1 MIGAEATWSR
11 LKQKLSGGKGK
22 ANQYMTC
29 CENWREKLTD
39 KKATY
44 QFEEGNA
51 QMRGILGGKGANLAE
66 MTRMGIPVPPGFTI
80 TTEVCNMYYELG
92 KIMPPGLSEEIEE
105 QIQTLAK
112 KMGKG
117 FGDAKNP
124 LLVSVRS
131 GAKFSMPGMMD
142 TILNLGLNDETV
154 KGLAEQ
160 SSDER
165 FAYDAYRRFIM
176 MFSDVVMELPKSE
189 FEKILRAKKDAE
201 GVKEDSKLSAASLKE
216 VVELYKKFFKEEKGF
231 DFPQDVHKQLAEA
244 VLAVFR
250 SWMNERAIIYRNHE
264 KIPHNL
270 GTAVNV
276 QAMCFG
282 NMGENSGTGVAFSR
296 DYNDGTKGLV
306 GDFLLNAQGED
317 VVAGIRK
324 VSPIAA
330 LKDTMPES
338 YDALNKIAA
347 NLELHYKDLQDMEF
361 TIERGRLFMLQTRNG
376 KRTAAA
382 AVKIAVDMVH
392 EGLITKEEAVMR
404 VAPSQLDRL
413 LHPFIPEKARKQAQA
428 DGSLIAKGTAAS
440 PGAACGRVVFDKHEA
455 VRVSHEAP
463 VIMVRVDTTPEDAAG
478 MLVAKG
484 ILTST
489 GGPSSHAALVARG
502 WGIPCV
508 VGCEALHIDAENKK
522 VTVGGKTFGDG
533 DYLTIDG
540 TSGEVILGKF
550 PLEEPKDLTPETKE
564 LLGWAD
570 EFKRLRVYANA
581 DNPRDAQRARNFGAT
596 GIGLCRTEHMF
607 METERLPYVQ
617 DMILIAAEAESYSRA
632 RQNMLHEIEQATG
645 RQKEALEAKMAAFDS
660 EKKPVWDRYKSLLG
674 KLLEFQR
681 GDFEGILKA
690 MQGCW
695 TIIRLIDPPL
705 HEFLPKRLPL
715 FEDVVKLRTL
725 KEIDE
730 KLYEAA
736 LAEIRKRRG
745 EDATLERMTD
755 LLSKVEKMSEAN
767 PMLGLRVCRLGIVFP
782 EIVRM
787 QVRGIMEAACSL
799 RKAGIDA
806 KPEIMVPGVG
816 TVEEMRWNRKVISE
830 VAAQVMKET
839 GVEVKYKIGTM
850 VEIPRA
856 ALTAGDIATEAEF
869 FSFGTNDLSQ
879 TTFGYSRDDAAKTF
893 VPVYLDQH
901 ILKADPF
908 QVLDQVGVGR
918 LMKLAVKE
926 GRATRGPEMEIGIC
940 GEHGGEPSSIEFC
953 HNIGL
958 TYVSCSPYR
967 VPIAR
972 LAAAQ
977 AAIREKEAK

>member
-1 MIGAEATWSR
+1 
-11 LKQKLSGGKGK
+11 
-22 ANQYMTC
+22 MTC
-29 CENWREKLTD
+29 SCESWRKKLTNE
-39 KKATY
+39 KATY

-51 QMRGILGGKGANLAE
+51 EMRALLGGKGANLAE

-92 KIMPPGLSEEIEE
+92 KIMPPGLDEEIEE
-105 QIQTLAK
+105 QMATLAK
-112 KMGKG
+112 KMDKG
-117 FGDAKNP
+117 FGCAKNP

-160 SSDER
+160 SNNER

-176 MFSDVVMELPKSE
+176 MFSDVVMDLPKSE
-189 FEKILRAKKDAE
+189 FEKILRAKKEEE
-201 GVKEDSKLSAASLKE
+201 GVKEDSKLSAAALKE
-216 VVELYKKFFKEEKGF
+216 VVELYKKLFKEEKGF
-231 DFPQDVHKQLAEA
+231 DFPQDVHQQLREA

-282 NMGENSGTGVAFSR
+282 NMGETSGTGVAFSR

-324 VSPIAA
+324 VSPIDE
-330 LKDTMPES
+330 LKRIMPES
-338 YDALNKIAA
+338 YKALNDIATK
-347 NLELHYKDLQDMEF
+347 LELHYKDLQDMEF
-361 TIERGRLFMLQTRNG
+361 TIEKGRLFMLQTRNG

-404 VAPSQLDRL
+404 VAPDQLDRL
-413 LHPFIPEKARKQAQA
+413 LHPFIPDKVKKQAKA
-428 DGSLIAKGTAAS
+428 DGSMLAKGTAAS
-440 PGAACGRVVFDKHEA
+440 PGAACGRVVFDKNEA
-455 VRVSHEAP
+455 VRLHSETP
-463 VIMVRVDTTPEDAAG
+463 VILVRIDTTPEDAAG

-508 VGCEALHIDAENKK
+508 VGCEALHIDIENKT
-522 VTVGGKTFGDG
+522 VTVGNKSFKDG
-533 DYLTIDG
+533 DFLTIDG
-540 TSGEVILGKF
+540 STGEVMLGEL

-570 EFKRLRVYANA
+570 EVKRLRVYANA
-581 DNPRDAQRARNFGAT
+581 DNPKDAARARAFGAA

-617 DMILIAAEAESYSRA
+617 DMILIAGEAENGNRA
-632 RQNMLHEIEQATG
+632 RQTIVKELAEATG
-645 RQKEALEAKMAAFDS
+645 RHKEALEAKLAEFDK
-660 EKKPVWDRYKSLLG
+660 EHMPVWNRYQELLA

-681 GDFEGILKA
+681 GDFRGILEA

-705 HEFLPKRLPL
+705 HEFLPKHGPL
-715 FEDVVKLRTL
+715 FEDVVRLRTL
-725 KEIDE
+725 KDVDE
-730 KLYEAA
+730 KAYEAA
-736 LAEIRKRRG
+736 LAEIRARRG
-745 EDATLERMTD
+745 ADATLESLVA
-755 LLSKVEKMSEAN
+755 LLSRVEKMSECN

-782 EIVRM
+782 EIVKM
-787 QVRGIMEAACSL
+787 QVRGIMEAACGL
-799 RKAGIDA
+799 VKAGIDA
-806 KPEIMVPGVG
+806 KPEIMIPGVG
-816 TVEEMRWNRKVISE
+816 TVEEMRWNRKMVTE
-830 VAAQVMKET
+830 MAEKVMAET
-839 GVEVKYKIGTM
+839 GVTVKYKVGTM

-856 ALTAGDIATEAEF
+856 ALTAGEIATEAEF

-893 VPVYLDQH
+893 VPIYLDQH

-918 LMKLAVKE
+918 LMKMAVKE
-926 GRATRGPEMEIGIC
+926 GRATRGEDMEIGIC
-940 GEHGGEPSSIEFC
+940 GEHGGEPSSVAFC
-953 HNIGL
+953 HEIGL

-977 AAIREKEAK
+977 AAVREKRNGQGATADIR

>member
-1 MIGAEATWSR
+1 
-11 LKQKLSGGKGK
+11 
-22 ANQYMTC
+22 MTTAC
-29 CENWREKLTD
+29 QCWRDKLTD

-51 QMRGILGGKGANLAE
+51 NMRGLLGGKGANLAE
-66 MTRMGIPVPPGFTI
+66 MKRLGIPVPDGFTI
-80 TTEVCNMYYELG
+80 TTEVCNAYYEVG
-92 KIMPPGLSEEIEE
+92 KVMPSGLEDEIRE
-105 QIQTLAK
+105 QIAALAK
-112 KMGKG
+112 KMDKG

-154 KGLAEQ
+154 EGLAALTN
-160 SSDER
+160 DAR

-176 MFSDVVMELPKSE
+176 MFSDVVMDLPKSE
-189 FEKILRAKKDAE
+189 FEKMLRAKKEAE
-201 GVKEDSKLSAASLKE
+201 GVTEDSKLSADALKD
-216 VVELYKKFFKEEKGF
+216 VVKQYKAFYKAEKGTE
-231 DFPQDVHKQLAEA
+231 FPQDVYAQLFEA

-250 SWMNERAIIYRNHE
+250 SWMNERAIIYRNRE
-264 KIPHNL
+264 KIDHKL

-296 DYNDGTKGLV
+296 DYNDGTPGLV

-324 VSPIAA
+324 VSPIDE
-330 LKDTMPES
+330 LKRIMPES
-338 YDALNKIAA
+338 YDALNKIA
-347 NLELHYKDLQDMEF
+347 NTLEQHYKEMQDMEF
-361 TIERGRLFMLQTRNG
+361 TIQQGRLFMLQTRNG
-376 KRTAAA
+376 KRTATA
-382 AVKIAVDMVH
+382 AVKIAVDMVE
-392 EGLITKEEAVMR
+392 EGLISKEEAVMR
-404 VAPSQLDRL
+404 VQPEQLDRL
-413 LHPFIPEKARKQAQA
+413 LHPFIPEKSKKMAIENN
-428 DGSLIAKGTAAS
+428 SMLAKGTAAS
-440 PGAACGRVVFDKHEA
+440 PGAACGRVVFDKNEA
-455 VRVSHEAP
+455 VRVAATKEP

-508 VGCEALHIDAENKK
+508 VGCDALHIDIENKK
-522 VTVGGKTFGDG
+522 VTVGDRSFGDG

-540 TSGEVILGKF
+540 STGEVMLGKI
-550 PLEEPKDLTPETKE
+550 PLEDPNDLTPETKT

-570 EFKRLRVYANA
+570 EVKRLKVYANA
-581 DNPRDAQRARNFGAT
+581 DNPRDAKRARNFGAT

-607 METERLPYVQ
+607 MESERLPIVQ
-617 DMILIAAEAESYSRA
+617 EMILIAAEAEQGHRA
-632 RQNMLHEIEQATG
+632 RVAIEKELAEAAGSQKAKLEQKLAEHNEKTMPAWNKYHE
-645 RQKEALEAKMAAFDS
+645 
-660 EKKPVWDRYKSLLG
+660 LLG

-681 GDFEGILKA
+681 GDFRGILEA
-690 MQGCW
+690 MQGNW
-695 TIIRLIDPPL
+695 VTIRLIDPPL
-705 HEFLPKRLPL
+705 HEFLPKHGKL
-715 FEDVVKLRTL
+715 FEDVVRLKTL
-725 KEIDE
+725 KAVDE
-730 KLYEAA
+730 KAFEAA
-736 LAEIRKRRG
+736 LAEVRKVRG
-745 EDATLERMTD
+745 PEVTLESLTA
-755 LLSKVEKMSEAN
+755 LLARVEQMSEAN

-782 EIVRM
+782 EIVKM
-787 QVRGIMEAACSL
+787 QVRGIMEAACDL
-799 RKAGIDA
+799 RKNGVDA
-806 KPEIMVPGVG
+806 KPKVMIPGVG
-816 TVEEMRWNRKVISE
+816 TVEEMRWNRKMVTE
-830 VAAQVMKET
+830 VADKVIAET
-839 GVEVKYKIGTM
+839 GVPVEYHVGTM

-856 ALTAGDIATEAEF
+856 ALTAGDVATEAEF

-918 LMKLAVKE
+918 LMKMAVKE
-926 GRATRGPEMEIGIC
+926 GRATRGEDMEIGIC
-940 GEHGGEPSSIEFC
+940 GEHGGEPSSVGFC
-953 HNIGL
+953 HEIGL

-972 LAAAQ
+972 LAAAH
-977 AAIREKEAK
+977 AAIKEKRNGQGASVDLR

>member
-1 MIGAEATWSR
+1 
-11 LKQKLSGGKGK
+11 
-22 ANQYMTC
+22 MTC
-29 CENWREKLTD
+29 SCDSWRKKLTNE
-39 KKATY
+39 KATY

-51 QMRGILGGKGANLAE
+51 EMRALLGGKGANLAE
-66 MTRMGIPVPPGFTI
+66 MTRMGIPVPPGFTV

-92 KIMPPGLSEEIEE
+92 KIMPPGLDEEIEE
-105 QIQTLAK
+105 QMATLAK
-112 KMGKG
+112 KMDKG
-117 FGDAKNP
+117 FGCSKNP

-160 SSDER
+160 SNDER

-176 MFSDVVMELPKSE
+176 MFSDVVMDLPKSE

-201 GVKEDSKLSAASLKE
+201 GVKEDSKLSAAALKE
-216 VVELYKKFFKEEKGF
+216 VVELYKKLFKEEKGF
-231 DFPQDVHKQLAEA
+231 DFPQDVHQQLKEA

-324 VSPIAA
+324 VSPIDE
-330 LKDTMPES
+330 LKRIMPES
-338 YDALNKIAA
+338 YKALSDIAN

-361 TIERGRLFMLQTRNG
+361 TIEKGRLFMLQTRNG

-404 VAPSQLDRL
+404 VAPDQLDRL
-413 LHPFIPEKARKQAQA
+413 LHPFIPDKVKKQAKA
-428 DGSLIAKGTAAS
+428 DGNMLAKGTAAS
-440 PGAACGRVVFDKHEA
+440 PGAACGRVVFDKNEA
-455 VRVSHEAP
+455 VRLHNETP
-463 VIMVRVDTTPEDAAG
+463 VILVRVDTTPEDAAG

-508 VGCEALHIDAENKK
+508 VGCEALHIDVENK
-522 VTVGGKTFGDG
+522 TVIVGNKSFKDG
-533 DYLTIDG
+533 DFLTIDG
-540 TSGEVILGKF
+540 STGEVMLGEL

-570 EFKRLRVYANA
+570 EVKRLRVYANA
-581 DNPRDAQRARNFGAT
+581 DNPKDAARARAFGAA

-617 DMILIAAEAESYSRA
+617 DMILIAGEAENGNRA
-632 RQNMLHEIEQATG
+632 RQAIVKELAEATG
-645 RQKEALEAKMAAFDS
+645 RHKEALEAKLAEFDK
-660 EKKPVWDRYKSLLG
+660 EHMPVWNRYQELLG
-674 KLLEFQR
+674 KLLDFQR
-681 GDFEGILKA
+681 GDFRGILEA

-705 HEFLPKRLPL
+705 HEFLPKHGPL
-715 FEDVVKLRTL
+715 FEDVVRLRTL
-725 KEIDE
+725 KGVDE
-730 KLYEAA
+730 KAYEAA
-736 LAEIRKRRG
+736 LAEIRAKRG
-745 EDATLERMTD
+745 ADVTLD
-755 LLSKVEKMSEAN
+755 SLVSLLGRVEKMSECN

-782 EIVRM
+782 EIVKM
-787 QVRGIMEAACSL
+787 QVRGIMEAACGL
-799 RKAGIDA
+799 VKNGIDA
-806 KPEIMVPGVG
+806 KPEIMIPGVG
-816 TVEEMRWNRKVISE
+816 TVEEMRWNRKMVTE
-830 VAAQVMKET
+830 MAEKVMAET
-839 GVEVKYKIGTM
+839 GVTVKYKVGTM

-893 VPVYLDQH
+893 VPIYLDQH

-918 LMKLAVKE
+918 LMKMAVKE
-926 GRATRGPEMEIGIC
+926 GRATRGEDMEIGIC
-940 GEHGGEPSSIEFC
+940 GEHGGEPSSVAFC
-953 HNIGL
+953 HEIGL

-977 AAIREKEAK
+977 AAVREKRNGQGATADIR

>member
-1 MIGAEATWSR
+1 
-11 LKQKLSGGKGK
+11 
-22 ANQYMTC
+22 MTC
-29 CENWREKLTD
+29 SCDSWRKKLTNE
-39 KKATY
+39 KATY

-51 QMRGILGGKGANLAE
+51 EMRALLGGKGANLAE
-66 MTRMGIPVPPGFTI
+66 MTRMGIPVPPGFTV

-92 KIMPPGLSEEIEE
+92 KIMPPGLDEEIEE
-105 QIQTLAK
+105 QMATLAK
-112 KMGKG
+112 KMDKG
-117 FGDAKNP
+117 FGCSKNP

-160 SSDER
+160 SNDER

-176 MFSDVVMELPKSE
+176 MFSDVVMDLPKSE

-201 GVKEDSKLSAASLKE
+201 GVKEDSKLSAAALKE
-216 VVELYKKFFKEEKGF
+216 VVELYKKLFKEEKGF
-231 DFPQDVHKQLAEA
+231 DFPQDVHQQLKEA

-324 VSPIAA
+324 VSPIDE
-330 LKDTMPES
+330 LKRIMPES
-338 YDALNKIAA
+338 YKALSDIAN

-361 TIERGRLFMLQTRNG
+361 TIEKGRLFMLQTRNG

-404 VAPSQLDRL
+404 VAPDQLDRL
-413 LHPFIPEKARKQAQA
+413 LHPFIPDKVKKQAKA
-428 DGSLIAKGTAAS
+428 DGNMLAKGTAAS
-440 PGAACGRVVFDKHEA
+440 PGAACGRVVFDKNEA
-455 VRVSHEAP
+455 VRLHNETP
-463 VIMVRVDTTPEDAAG
+463 VILVRVDTTPEDAAG

-508 VGCEALHIDAENKK
+508 VGCEALHIDVENK
-522 VTVGGKTFGDG
+522 TVIVGNKSFKDG
-533 DYLTIDG
+533 DFLTIDG
-540 TSGEVILGKF
+540 STGEVMLGEL

-570 EFKRLRVYANA
+570 EVKRLRVYANA
-581 DNPRDAQRARNFGAT
+581 DNPKDAARARAFGAA

-617 DMILIAAEAESYSRA
+617 DMILIAGEAENGNRA
-632 RQNMLHEIEQATG
+632 RQAIVKELAEATG
-645 RQKEALEAKMAAFDS
+645 RHKEALEAKLAEFDK
-660 EKKPVWDRYKSLLG
+660 EHMPVWNRYQELLG
-674 KLLEFQR
+674 KLLDFQR
-681 GDFEGILKA
+681 DDFRGILEA

-705 HEFLPKRLPL
+705 HEFLPKHGPL
-715 FEDVVKLRTL
+715 FEDVVRLRTL
-725 KEIDE
+725 KGVDE
-730 KLYEAA
+730 KAYEAA
-736 LAEIRKRRG
+736 LAEIRAKRG
-745 EDATLERMTD
+745 ADVTLD
-755 LLSKVEKMSEAN
+755 SLVSLLGRVEKMSECN

-782 EIVRM
+782 EIVKM
-787 QVRGIMEAACSL
+787 QVRGIMEAACGL
-799 RKAGIDA
+799 VKAGIDA
-806 KPEIMVPGVG
+806 KPEIMIPGVG
-816 TVEEMRWNRKVISE
+816 TVEEMRWNRKMVTE
-830 VAAQVMKET
+830 MAEKVMAET
-839 GVEVKYKIGTM
+839 GVTVKYKVGTM

-893 VPVYLDQH
+893 VPIYLDQH

-918 LMKLAVKE
+918 LMKMAVKE
-926 GRATRGPEMEIGIC
+926 GRATRGEDMEIGIC
-940 GEHGGEPSSIEFC
+940 GEHGGEPSSVAFC
-953 HNIGL
+953 HEIGL

-977 AAIREKEAK
+977 AAVREKRNGQGATADIR

>member
-1 MIGAEATWSR
+1 
-11 LKQKLSGGKGK
+11 
-22 ANQYMTC
+22 MTC
-29 CENWREKLTD
+29 SCESWRKKLTNE
-39 KKATY
+39 KATY

-51 QMRGILGGKGANLAE
+51 EMRALLGGKGANLAE

-92 KIMPPGLSEEIEE
+92 KIMPPGLDEEIEE
-105 QIQTLAK
+105 QMATLAK
-112 KMGKG
+112 KMDKG
-117 FGDAKNP
+117 FGCAKNP

-160 SSDER
+160 SNNER

-176 MFSDVVMELPKSE
+176 MFSDVVMDLPKSE
-189 FEKILRAKKDAE
+189 FEKILRAKKEEE
-201 GVKEDSKLSAASLKE
+201 GVKEDSKLSAAALKE
-216 VVELYKKFFKEEKGF
+216 VVELYKKLFKEEKGF
-231 DFPQDVHKQLAEA
+231 DFPQDVHQQLREA

-282 NMGENSGTGVAFSR
+282 NMGETSGTGVAFSR

-324 VSPIAA
+324 VSPIDE
-330 LKDTMPES
+330 LKRIMPES
-338 YDALNKIAA
+338 YKALNDIATK
-347 NLELHYKDLQDMEF
+347 LELHYKDLQDMEF
-361 TIERGRLFMLQTRNG
+361 TIEKGRLFMLQTRNG

-404 VAPSQLDRL
+404 VAPDQLDRL
-413 LHPFIPEKARKQAQA
+413 LHPFIPDKVKKQAKA
-428 DGSLIAKGTAAS
+428 DGSMLAKGTAAS
-440 PGAACGRVVFDKHEA
+440 PGAACGRVVFDKNEA
-455 VRVSHEAP
+455 VRLHSETP
-463 VIMVRVDTTPEDAAG
+463 VILVRIDTTPEDAAG

-508 VGCEALHIDAENKK
+508 VGCEALHIDVENKT
-522 VTVGGKTFGDG
+522 VTVGNKSFKDG
-533 DYLTIDG
+533 DFLTIDG
-540 TSGEVILGKF
+540 STGEVMLGEL

-570 EFKRLRVYANA
+570 EVKRLRVYANA
-581 DNPRDAQRARNFGAT
+581 DNPKDAARARAFGAA

-617 DMILIAAEAESYSRA
+617 DMILIAGEAENGNRA
-632 RQNMLHEIEQATG
+632 RQAIVKELAEATG
-645 RQKEALEAKMAAFDS
+645 RHKEALEAKLAEFDK
-660 EKKPVWDRYKSLLG
+660 EHMPVWNRYQELLA

-681 GDFEGILKA
+681 GDFRGILEA

-705 HEFLPKRLPL
+705 HEFLPKHGPL
-715 FEDVVKLRTL
+715 FEDVVRLRTL
-725 KEIDE
+725 KDVDE
-730 KLYEAA
+730 KAYEAA
-736 LAEIRKRRG
+736 LAEIRARRG
-745 EDATLERMTD
+745 ADVTLESLVA
-755 LLSKVEKMSEAN
+755 LLSRVEKMSECN

-782 EIVRM
+782 EIVKM
-787 QVRGIMEAACSL
+787 QVRGIMEAACGL
-799 RKAGIDA
+799 VKAGIDA
-806 KPEIMVPGVG
+806 KPEIMIPGVG
-816 TVEEMRWNRKVISE
+816 TVEEMRWNRKMVTE
-830 VAAQVMKET
+830 MAEKVMAET
-839 GVEVKYKIGTM
+839 GVTVKYKVGTM

-856 ALTAGDIATEAEF
+856 ALTAGEIATEAEF

-893 VPVYLDQH
+893 VPIYLDQH

-918 LMKLAVKE
+918 LMKMAVKE
-926 GRATRGPEMEIGIC
+926 GRATRGEDMEIGIC
-940 GEHGGEPSSIEFC
+940 GEHGGEPSSVAFC
-953 HNIGL
+953 HEIGL

-977 AAIREKEAK
+977 AAVREKRNGQGATADIR

>member
-1 MIGAEATWSR
+1 
-11 LKQKLSGGKGK
+11 
-22 ANQYMTC
+22 MTC
-29 CENWREKLTD
+29 SCESWRKKLTNE
-39 KKATY
+39 KATY

-51 QMRGILGGKGANLAE
+51 EMRALLGGKGANLAE

-92 KIMPPGLSEEIEE
+92 KIMPPGLDEEIEE
-105 QIQTLAK
+105 QMATLAK
-112 KMGKG
+112 KMDKG
-117 FGDAKNP
+117 FGCAKNP

-160 SSDER
+160 SNNER

-176 MFSDVVMELPKSE
+176 MFSDVVMDLPKSE
-189 FEKILRAKKDAE
+189 FEKILRAKKEEE
-201 GVKEDSKLSAASLKE
+201 GVKEDSKLSAAALKE
-216 VVELYKKFFKEEKGF
+216 VVELYKKLFKEEKGF
-231 DFPQDVHKQLAEA
+231 DFPQDVHQQLREA

-282 NMGENSGTGVAFSR
+282 NMGETSGTGVAFSR

-324 VSPIAA
+324 VSPIDE
-330 LKDTMPES
+330 LKRIMPES
-338 YDALNKIAA
+338 YKALNDIATK
-347 NLELHYKDLQDMEF
+347 LELHYKDLQDMEF
-361 TIERGRLFMLQTRNG
+361 TIEKGRLFMLQTRNG

-404 VAPSQLDRL
+404 VAPDQLDRL
-413 LHPFIPEKARKQAQA
+413 LHPFIPDKVKKQAKA
-428 DGSLIAKGTAAS
+428 DGSMLAKGTAAS
-440 PGAACGRVVFDKHEA
+440 PGAACGRVVFDKSEA
-455 VRVSHEAP
+455 VRLHSETP
-463 VIMVRVDTTPEDAAG
+463 VILVRIDTTPEDAAG

-508 VGCEALHIDAENKK
+508 VGCEALHIDVENKT
-522 VTVGGKTFGDG
+522 VTVGNKSFKDG
-533 DYLTIDG
+533 DFLTIDG
-540 TSGEVILGKF
+540 STGEVMLGEL

-570 EFKRLRVYANA
+570 EVKRLRVYANA
-581 DNPRDAQRARNFGAT
+581 DNPKDAARARAFGAA

-617 DMILIAAEAESYSRA
+617 DMILIAGEAENGNRA
-632 RQNMLHEIEQATG
+632 RQAIVKELAEATG
-645 RQKEALEAKMAAFDS
+645 RHKEALEAKLAEFDK
-660 EKKPVWDRYKSLLG
+660 EHMPVWNRYQELLA

-681 GDFEGILKA
+681 GDFRGILEA

-705 HEFLPKRLPL
+705 HEFLPKHGPL
-715 FEDVVKLRTL
+715 FEDVVRLRTL
-725 KEIDE
+725 KDVDE
-730 KLYEAA
+730 KAYEAA
-736 LAEIRKRRG
+736 LAEIRARRG
-745 EDATLERMTD
+745 ADVTLESLVA
-755 LLSKVEKMSEAN
+755 LLSRVEKMSECN

-782 EIVRM
+782 EIVKM
-787 QVRGIMEAACSL
+787 QVRGIMEAACGL
-799 RKAGIDA
+799 VKAGIDA
-806 KPEIMVPGVG
+806 KPEIMIPGVG
-816 TVEEMRWNRKVISE
+816 TVEEMRWNRKMVTE
-830 VAAQVMKET
+830 MAEKVMAET
-839 GVEVKYKIGTM
+839 GVTVKYKVGTM

-856 ALTAGDIATEAEF
+856 ALTAGEIATEAEF

-893 VPVYLDQH
+893 VPIYLDQH

-918 LMKLAVKE
+918 LMKMAVKE
-926 GRATRGPEMEIGIC
+926 GRATRGEDMEIGIC
-940 GEHGGEPSSIEFC
+940 GEHGGEPSSVAFC
-953 HNIGL
+953 HEIGL

-977 AAIREKEAK
+977 AAVREKRNGQGATADIR

>member
-1 MIGAEATWSR
+1 
-11 LKQKLSGGKGK
+11 
-22 ANQYMTC
+22 MTC
-29 CENWREKLTD
+29 SCESWRKKLTNE
-39 KKATY
+39 KATY

-51 QMRGILGGKGANLAE
+51 EMRALLGGKGANLAE

-92 KIMPPGLSEEIEE
+92 KIMPPGLDEEIEE
-105 QIQTLAK
+105 QMATLAK
-112 KMGKG
+112 KMDKG
-117 FGDAKNP
+117 FGCAKNP

-160 SSDER
+160 SNNER

-176 MFSDVVMELPKSE
+176 MFSDVVMDLPKSE
-189 FEKILRAKKDAE
+189 FEKILRAKKEEE
-201 GVKEDSKLSAASLKE
+201 GVKEDSKLSAAALKE
-216 VVELYKKFFKEEKGF
+216 VVELYKKLFKEEKGF
-231 DFPQDVHKQLAEA
+231 DFPQDVHQQLREA

-282 NMGENSGTGVAFSR
+282 NMGETSGTGVAFSR

-324 VSPIAA
+324 VSPIDE
-330 LKDTMPES
+330 LKRIMPES
-338 YDALNKIAA
+338 YKALSDIATK
-347 NLELHYKDLQDMEF
+347 LELHYKDLQDMEF
-361 TIERGRLFMLQTRNG
+361 TIEKGRLFMLQTRNG

-404 VAPSQLDRL
+404 VAPDQLDRL
-413 LHPFIPEKARKQAQA
+413 LHPFIPDKVKKQAKA
-428 DGSLIAKGTAAS
+428 DGSMLAKGTAAS
-440 PGAACGRVVFDKHEA
+440 PGAACGRVVFDKNEA
-455 VRVSHEAP
+455 VRLHSETP
-463 VIMVRVDTTPEDAAG
+463 VILVRIDTTPEDAAG

-508 VGCEALHIDAENKK
+508 VGCEALHIDIENKT
-522 VTVGGKTFGDG
+522 VTVGNKSFKDG
-533 DYLTIDG
+533 DFLTIDG
-540 TSGEVILGKF
+540 STGEVMLGEL

-570 EFKRLRVYANA
+570 EVKRLRVYANA
-581 DNPRDAQRARNFGAT
+581 DNPKDAARARAFGAA

-617 DMILIAAEAESYSRA
+617 DMILIAGEAENGNRA
-632 RQNMLHEIEQATG
+632 RQAIVKELAEATG
-645 RQKEALEAKMAAFDS
+645 RHKEALEAKLAEFDK
-660 EKKPVWDRYKSLLG
+660 EHMPVWNRYQELLA

-681 GDFEGILKA
+681 GDFRGILEA

-705 HEFLPKRLPL
+705 HEFLPKHGPL
-715 FEDVVKLRTL
+715 FEDVVRLRTL
-725 KEIDE
+725 KDVDE
-730 KLYEAA
+730 KAYEAA
-736 LAEIRKRRG
+736 LAEIRARRG
-745 EDATLERMTD
+745 ADVTLESLVA
-755 LLSKVEKMSEAN
+755 LLSRVEKMSECN

-782 EIVRM
+782 EIVKM
-787 QVRGIMEAACSL
+787 QVRGIMEAACGL
-799 RKAGIDA
+799 VKAGIDA
-806 KPEIMVPGVG
+806 KPEIMIPGVG
-816 TVEEMRWNRKVISE
+816 TVEEMRWNRKMVTE
-830 VAAQVMKET
+830 MAEKVMAET
-839 GVEVKYKIGTM
+839 GVTVKYKVGTM

-856 ALTAGDIATEAEF
+856 ALTAGEIATEAEF

-893 VPVYLDQH
+893 VPIYLDQH

-918 LMKLAVKE
+918 LMKMAVKE
-926 GRATRGPEMEIGIC
+926 GRATRGEDMEIGIC
-940 GEHGGEPSSIEFC
+940 GEHGGEPSSVAFC
-953 HNIGL
+953 HEIGL

-977 AAIREKEAK
+977 AAVREKRNGQGATADIR

>member
-1 MIGAEATWSR
+1 MS
-11 LKQKLSGGKGK
+11 S
-22 ANQYMTC
+22 
-29 CENWREKLTD
+29 ENWRSKLTNG
-39 KKATY
+39 KATY

-51 QMRGILGGKGANLAE
+51 SMRDILGGKGANLAE
-66 MTRMGIPVPPGFTI
+66 MTRMGIPVPPGFTV

-92 KIMPPGLSEEIEE
+92 KIMPPGLEQEIEE
-105 QIQTLAK
+105 QIALLAK
-112 KMGKG
+112 KMDKG
-117 FGDAKNP
+117 FGDPQNP

-154 KGLAEQ
+154 KGLAQQ
-160 SSDER
+160 SNDER

-176 MFSDVVMELPKSE
+176 MFSDVVMDLPKSE
-189 FEKILRAKKDAE
+189 FEKILRAKKEAE
-201 GVKEDSKLSAASLKE
+201 GVTEDSKLSAQALKE
-216 VVELYKKFFKEEKGF
+216 VVEEYKKLFKEEKGF
-231 DFPQDVHKQLAEA
+231 PFPQDVHTQLKEA

-264 KIPHNL
+264 KIPHKL

-282 NMGENSGTGVAFSR
+282 SMGENSGTGVAFSR
-296 DYNDGTKGLV
+296 DYNDGTKRLV

-324 VSPIAA
+324 VSPIDE
-330 LKDTMPES
+330 LKRIMPES
-338 YDALNKIAA
+338 YEALAKIAH

-361 TIERGRLFMLQTRNG
+361 TIEKGRLFMLQTRNG

-404 VAPSQLDRL
+404 VAPDQLDRL
-413 LHPFIPEKARKQAQA
+413 LHPFIPEQIKKQAKA
-428 DGSLIAKGTAAS
+428 EGNMLAKGTAAS
-440 PGAACGRVVFDKHEA
+440 PGAACGRVVFDKSEA
-455 VRVSHEAP
+455 VRLHAETP
-463 VIMVRVDTTPEDAAG
+463 VILVRIDTTPEDAAG
-478 MLVAKG
+478 MLVSKG

-508 VGCEALHIDAENKK
+508 VGCEALHIDLENKT
-522 VTVGGKTFGDG
+522 VTVGGKIFGEG

-540 TSGEVILGKF
+540 STGEVMLGQL

-570 EFKRLRVYANA
+570 EVKRLKVYANA
-581 DNPRDAQRARNFGAT
+581 DNPKDAARARAFGAV

-607 METERLPYVQ
+607 MEPERLPYVQ
-617 DMILIAAEAESYSRA
+617 DMILIAGQAESGNRA
-632 RQNMLHEIEQATG
+632 RQALVHEIAEASG
-645 RQKEALEAKMAAFDS
+645 RHKENLEAKLAEFDK
-660 EKKPVWDRYKSLLG
+660 EHQPVWNRYQELLA

-681 GDFEGILKA
+681 GDFKGILEA

-705 HEFLPKRLPL
+705 HEFLPKHDAL
-715 FEDVVKLRTL
+715 FEDVVRLRTL
-725 KEIDE
+725 KEVDTAN
-730 KLYEAA
+730 YELA
-736 LAEIRKRRG
+736 LEEIRARRG
-745 EDATLERMTD
+745 KDVTFESLVE
-755 LLSKVEKMSEAN
+755 LLGRVEKMSECN

-782 EIVRM
+782 EIVKM

-799 RKAGIDA
+799 VKAGVDA
-806 KPEIMVPGVG
+806 KPEVMVPGVG
-816 TVEEMRWNRKVISE
+816 TVEEMRWNRQMITS
-830 VAAQVMKET
+830 VAEQVMKEQ
-839 GVEVKYKIGTM
+839 GVTVKYKVGTM
-850 VEIPRA
+850 VEVPRA

-879 TTFGYSRDDAAKTF
+879 TTFAYSRDDAAKTF
-893 VPVYLDQH
+893 VPIYLDLH

-918 LMKLAVKE
+918 LMKMAVKE

-940 GEHGGEPSSIEFC
+940 GEHGGEPSSVAFC
-953 HNIGL
+953 HELGL

-977 AAIREKEAK
+977 AAVREKRNGQGASVDIR

>member
-1 MIGAEATWSR
+1 
-11 LKQKLSGGKGK
+11 
-22 ANQYMTC
+22 MTC
-29 CENWREKLTD
+29 SCESWRKKLTNE
-39 KKATY
+39 KATY

-51 QMRGILGGKGANLAE
+51 EMRALLGGKGANLAE

-92 KIMPPGLSEEIEE
+92 KIMPPGLDEEIEE
-105 QIQTLAK
+105 QMATLAK
-112 KMGKG
+112 KMDKG
-117 FGDAKNP
+117 FGCAKNP

-160 SSDER
+160 SNNER

-176 MFSDVVMELPKSE
+176 MFSDVVMDLPKSE
-189 FEKILRAKKDAE
+189 FEKILRAKKEEE
-201 GVKEDSKLSAASLKE
+201 GVKEDSKLSAAALKE
-216 VVELYKKFFKEEKGF
+216 VVELYKKLFKEEKGF
-231 DFPQDVHKQLAEA
+231 DFPQDVHQQLREA

-282 NMGENSGTGVAFSR
+282 NMGETSGTGVAFSR

-324 VSPIAA
+324 VSPIDE
-330 LKDTMPES
+330 LKRIMPES
-338 YDALNKIAA
+338 YKALNDIATK
-347 NLELHYKDLQDMEF
+347 LELHYKDLQDMEF
-361 TIERGRLFMLQTRNG
+361 TIEKGRLFMLQTRNG

-404 VAPSQLDRL
+404 VAPDQLDRL
-413 LHPFIPEKARKQAQA
+413 LHPFIPDKVKKQAKA
-428 DGSLIAKGTAAS
+428 DGSMLAKGTAAS
-440 PGAACGRVVFDKHEA
+440 PGAACGRVVFDKNEA
-455 VRVSHEAP
+455 VRLHSETP
-463 VIMVRVDTTPEDAAG
+463 VILVRIDTTPEDAAG

-508 VGCEALHIDAENKK
+508 VGCEALHIDIENKT
-522 VTVGGKTFGDG
+522 VTVGNKSFKDG
-533 DYLTIDG
+533 DFLTIDG
-540 TSGEVILGKF
+540 STGEVMLGEL

-570 EFKRLRVYANA
+570 EVKRLRVYANA
-581 DNPRDAQRARNFGAT
+581 DNPKDAARARAFGAA

-617 DMILIAAEAESYSRA
+617 DMILIAGEAENGNRA
-632 RQNMLHEIEQATG
+632 RQAIVKELAEATG
-645 RQKEALEAKMAAFDS
+645 RHKEALEAKLAEFDK
-660 EKKPVWDRYKSLLG
+660 EHMPVWNRYQELLA

-681 GDFEGILKA
+681 GDFRGILEA

-705 HEFLPKRLPL
+705 HEFLPKHGPL
-715 FEDVVKLRTL
+715 FEDVVRLRTL
-725 KEIDE
+725 KDVDE
-730 KLYEAA
+730 KAYEAA
-736 LAEIRKRRG
+736 LAEIRARRG
-745 EDATLERMTD
+745 ADVTLESLVA
-755 LLSKVEKMSEAN
+755 LLSRVEKMSECN

-782 EIVRM
+782 EIVKM
-787 QVRGIMEAACSL
+787 QVRGIMEAACGL
-799 RKAGIDA
+799 VKAGIDA
-806 KPEIMVPGVG
+806 KPEIMIPGVG
-816 TVEEMRWNRKVISE
+816 TVEEMRWNRKMVTE
-830 VAAQVMKET
+830 MAEKVMAET
-839 GVEVKYKIGTM
+839 GVTVKYKVGTM

-856 ALTAGDIATEAEF
+856 ALTAGEIATEAEF

-893 VPVYLDQH
+893 VPIYLDQH

-918 LMKLAVKE
+918 LMKMAVKE
-926 GRATRGPEMEIGIC
+926 GRATRGEDMEIGIC
-940 GEHGGEPSSIEFC
+940 GEHGGEPSSVAFC
-953 HNIGL
+953 HEIGL

-977 AAIREKEAK
+977 AAVREKRNGQGATADIR

>member
-1 MIGAEATWSR
+1 
-11 LKQKLSGGKGK
+11 
-22 ANQYMTC
+22 MTTAC
-29 CENWREKLTD
+29 QCWRDKLTD

-51 QMRGILGGKGANLAE
+51 TMRGLLGGKGANLAE
-66 MTRMGIPVPPGFTI
+66 MKRLGIPVPDGFTI
-80 TTEVCNMYYELG
+80 TTEVCNAYYEVG
-92 KIMPPGLSEEIEE
+92 KVMPAGLEDEIRE
-105 QIQTLAK
+105 QIAALAK
-112 KMGKG
+112 KMDKG

-154 KGLAEQ
+154 EGLAALTN
-160 SSDER
+160 DAR

-176 MFSDVVMELPKSE
+176 MFSDVVMDLPKSE
-189 FEKILRAKKDAE
+189 FEKMLRAKKEAE
-201 GVKEDSKLSAASLKE
+201 GVTEDSKLSADALKD
-216 VVELYKKFFKEEKGF
+216 VVKQYKAFYKAEKGNE
-231 DFPQDVHKQLAEA
+231 FPQNVYTQLFEA

-250 SWMNERAIIYRNHE
+250 SWMNERAIIYRNRE
-264 KIPHNL
+264 KIDHKL

-296 DYNDGTKGLV
+296 DYNDGTPGLV

-324 VSPIAA
+324 VSPIDE
-330 LKDTMPES
+330 LKRIMPES
-338 YDALNKIAA
+338 YEKLNEIA
-347 NLELHYKDLQDMEF
+347 NKLEQHYKEMQDMEF
-361 TIERGRLFMLQTRNG
+361 TIQQGRLFMLQTRNG
-376 KRTAAA
+376 KRTATA
-382 AVKIAVDMVH
+382 AVKIAVDMVE
-392 EGLITKEEAVMR
+392 EGLISKEEAVMR
-404 VAPSQLDRL
+404 VQPEQLDRL
-413 LHPFIPEKARKQAQA
+413 LHPFIPEKSKKMAIENNCM
-428 DGSLIAKGTAAS
+428 LAKGTAAS
-440 PGAACGRVVFDKHEA
+440 PGAACGRVVFDKNEA
-455 VRVSHEAP
+455 VRVAATKEP

-508 VGCEALHIDAENKK
+508 VGCDALHIDIENKK
-522 VTVGGKTFGDG
+522 VTVGDRSFGDG

-540 TSGEVILGKF
+540 STGEVMLGKI
-550 PLEEPKDLTPETKE
+550 PLEDPNDLTPETKT

-570 EFKRLRVYANA
+570 EAKKLKVYANA
-581 DNPRDAQRARNFGAT
+581 DNPRDAKRARNFGAV

-607 METERLPYVQ
+607 MESERLPIVQ
-617 DMILIAAEAESYSRA
+617 EMILIAAEAEQGHRA
-632 RQNMLHEIEQATG
+632 RLAIEKELAEATG
-645 RQKEALEAKMAAFDS
+645 NQKAKLEQKLAEHDAKTMPAWNKYH
-660 EKKPVWDRYKSLLG
+660 ELLG

-681 GDFEGILKA
+681 GDFRGILEA
-690 MQGCW
+690 MQGNW
-695 TIIRLIDPPL
+695 VTIRLIDPPL
-705 HEFLPKRLPL
+705 HEFLPKHGKL
-715 FEDVVKLRTL
+715 FEDVVRLKTL
-725 KEIDE
+725 KAVDE
-730 KLYEAA
+730 KAFEAA
-736 LAEIRKRRG
+736 LAEIRKVRG
-745 EDATLERMTD
+745 PEVTLESLTA
-755 LLSKVEKMSEAN
+755 LLARVEQMSEAN

-782 EIVRM
+782 EIVKM
-787 QVRGIMEAACSL
+787 QVRGIMEAACDL
-799 RKAGIDA
+799 RKNGVDA
-806 KPEIMVPGVG
+806 KPKVMIPGVG
-816 TVEEMRWNRKVISE
+816 TVEEMRWNRKMVTE
-830 VAAQVMKET
+830 VADKVIAET
-839 GVEVKYKIGTM
+839 GVPVEYHVGTM

-856 ALTAGDIATEAEF
+856 ALTAGDVATEAEF

-918 LMKLAVKE
+918 LMKMAVKE
-926 GRATRGPEMEIGIC
+926 GRETRGKDMEIGIC
-940 GEHGGEPSSIEFC
+940 GEHGGEPSSVGFC
-953 HNIGL
+953 HEIGL

-972 LAAAQ
+972 LAAAH
-977 AAIREKEAK
+977 AAIKEKRNGQGASVDLR

>member
-1 MIGAEATWSR
+1 
-11 LKQKLSGGKGK
+11 
-22 ANQYMTC
+22 MTC
-29 CENWREKLTD
+29 SCESWRKKLTNE
-39 KKATY
+39 KATY

-51 QMRGILGGKGANLAE
+51 EMRALLGGKGANLAE
-66 MTRMGIPVPPGFTI
+66 MTRMGIPVPPGFTV

-92 KIMPPGLSEEIEE
+92 KIMPPGLDEEIEE
-105 QIQTLAK
+105 QMATLAK
-112 KMGKG
+112 KMDKG
-117 FGDAKNP
+117 FGCAKNP

-160 SSDER
+160 SNDER

-176 MFSDVVMELPKSE
+176 MFSDVVMDLPKSE

-201 GVKEDSKLSAASLKE
+201 GVKEDSKLSAEALKE
-216 VVELYKKFFKEEKGF
+216 VVELYKNFFKEEKGF
-231 DFPQDVHKQLAEA
+231 DFPQDVHQQLREA

-324 VSPIAA
+324 VSPIDE
-330 LKDTMPES
+330 LQRTMPES
-338 YDALNKIAA
+338 YKALSEIAT

-361 TIERGRLFMLQTRNG
+361 TIEKGRLFMLQTRNG

-404 VAPSQLDRL
+404 VAPDQLDRL
-413 LHPFIPEKARKQAQA
+413 LHPFIPDKVKKQAKA
-428 DGSLIAKGTAAS
+428 DGSMLAKGTAAS
-440 PGAACGRVVFDKHEA
+440 PGAACGRVVFDKNEA
-455 VRVSHEAP
+455 VRLHSETP
-463 VIMVRVDTTPEDAAG
+463 VILVRIDTTPEDAAG

-508 VGCEALHIDAENKK
+508 VGCEALHIDIENKT
-522 VTVGGKTFGDG
+522 VTVGNKSFKDG
-533 DYLTIDG
+533 DFLTIDG
-540 TSGEVILGKF
+540 STGEVMLGEL

-570 EFKRLRVYANA
+570 EVKRLRVYANA
-581 DNPRDAQRARNFGAT
+581 DNPKDAARARAFGAA

-617 DMILIAAEAESYSRA
+617 DMILIAGEAENGNRA
-632 RQNMLHEIEQATG
+632 RQAIVKELAEATG
-645 RQKEALEAKMAAFDS
+645 RHKEALEAKLAEFDK
-660 EKKPVWDRYKSLLG
+660 EHMPVWNRYQELLA

-681 GDFEGILKA
+681 GDFRGILEA

-705 HEFLPKRLPL
+705 HEFLPKHGPL
-715 FEDVVKLRTL
+715 FEDVVRLRTL
-725 KEIDE
+725 KDVDE
-730 KLYEAA
+730 KAYEAA
-736 LAEIRKRRG
+736 LAEIRAKRG
-745 EDATLERMTD
+745 ADVTLESLVS
-755 LLSKVEKMSEAN
+755 LLGRVEKMSECN

-782 EIVRM
+782 EIVKM
-787 QVRGIMEAACSL
+787 QVRGIMEAACGL
-799 RKAGIDA
+799 VKAGIDA
-806 KPEIMVPGVG
+806 KPEIMIPGVG
-816 TVEEMRWNRKVISE
+816 TVEEMRWNRKMVTE
-830 VAAQVMKET
+830 MAEKVMAET
-839 GVEVKYKIGTM
+839 GVTVKYKVGTM

-893 VPVYLDQH
+893 VPIYLDQH

-926 GRATRGPEMEIGIC
+926 GRATRGEDMEIGIC
-940 GEHGGEPSSIEFC
+940 GEHGGEPSSVAFC
-953 HNIGL
+953 HEIGL

-977 AAIREKEAK
+977 AAVREKRNGKGATADIR

>member
-1 MIGAEATWSR
+1 
-11 LKQKLSGGKGK
+11 
-22 ANQYMTC
+22 MT
-29 CENWREKLTD
+29 N

-44 QFEEGNA
+44 KFEEGNA
-51 QMRGILGGKGANLAE
+51 QMRGLLGGKGANLAE
-66 MTRMGIPVPPGFTI
+66 MTGMGIPVPPGFTI

-92 KIMPPGLSEEIEE
+92 KIMPPGLEEEIGE
-105 QIQTLAK
+105 QMAVLSK

-117 FGDAKNP
+117 FGDPKNP

-154 KGLAEQ
+154 EGLAAL
-160 SSDER
+160 SNNPR

-176 MFSDVVMELPKSE
+176 MFSDVVMDLPKSE
-189 FEKILRAKKDAE
+189 FEKILRAKKEAE
-201 GVKEDSKLSAASLKE
+201 GVKEDSKLSAEALKD
-216 VVELYKKFFKEEKGF
+216 VVVKYKAFFKEEKGF
-231 DFPQDVHKQLAEA
+231 EFPQDVRKQLSEA

-276 QAMCFG
+276 QSMCFG
-282 NMGENSGTGVAFSR
+282 NMGETSGTGVAFSR
-296 DYNDGTKGLV
+296 DYNVGTKGLV

-324 VSPIAA
+324 VATIDE
-330 LKDTMPES
+330 LNNIMPEC
-338 YDALNKIAA
+338 YKQLNEIAD
-347 NLELHYKDLQDMEF
+347 NLEHHYNDLQDMEF
-361 TIERGRLFMLQTRNG
+361 TIENGRLFMLQTRNG

-392 EGLITKEEAVMR
+392 EGLIDKEEAVMR
-404 VAPSQLDRL
+404 VAPEQLDRL
-413 LHPFIPEKARKQAQA
+413 LHPFIPDKVKKQAQA
-428 DGSLIAKGTAAS
+428 DGSMLAKGTAAS
-440 PGAACGRVVFDKHEA
+440 PGAACGRVVFDKNEA
-455 VRVSHEAP
+455 VRLSAEVP
-463 VIMVRVDTTPEDAAG
+463 VILVRIDTTPEDAAG

-508 VGCEALHIDAENKK
+508 VGCEALHIDIENKTIS
-522 VTVGGKTFGDG
+522 VNGKTVKDG

-540 TSGEVILGKF
+540 TTGEVMFGEL

-570 EFKRLRVYANA
+570 EFRRLKVYTNA
-581 DNPRDAQRARNFGAT
+581 DNPKDAARARNFGAQ
-596 GIGLCRTEHMF
+596 GVGLCRTEHMF
-607 METERLPYVQ
+607 MEVERLPYVQ
-617 DMILIAAEAESYSRA
+617 EMILIAGKAESGH
-632 RQNMLHEIEQATG
+632 RQREALLHEISEASG
-645 RQKEALEAKMAAFDS
+645 RQKEKLEAKLAEFDV
-660 EKKPVWDRYKSLLG
+660 EHIPAWNRYHELLR

-681 GDFEGILKA
+681 GDFCGILEA

-705 HEFLPKRLPL
+705 HEFLPKHGPL
-715 FEDVVKLRTL
+715 FEDVVRLRTL
-725 KEIDE
+725 KEVDE
-730 KLYEAA
+730 KAYEKA
-736 LAEIRKRRG
+736 LSEIRAKRG
-745 EDATLERMTD
+745 PEVTYESLCE
-755 LLSKVEKMSEAN
+755 LLGRVEKMSECN

-782 EIVRM
+782 EIVKM
-787 QVRGIMEAACSL
+787 QVRGIMEAACGL
-799 RKAGIDA
+799 IKEGVDA
-806 KPEIMVPGVG
+806 KPEIMIPGVG
-816 TVEEMRWNRKVISE
+816 TVEEMRWNRQVVEEIAEKVM
-830 VAAQVMKET
+830 AET
-839 GVEVKYKIGTM
+839 GITVKYKVGTM

-893 VPVYLDQH
+893 VPVYLDKH

-918 LMKLAVKE
+918 LMKMAVKE
-926 GRATRGPEMEIGIC
+926 GRATRGADMEIGIC
-940 GEHGGEPSSIEFC
+940 GEHGGEPSSVAFC
-953 HNIGL
+953 HEIGL

-977 AAIREKEAK
+977 AAICEGRKK

>member
-1 MIGAEATWSR
+1 
-11 LKQKLSGGKGK
+11 
-22 ANQYMTC
+22 MTC
-29 CENWREKLTD
+29 SCESWRKKLTNE
-39 KKATY
+39 KATY

-51 QMRGILGGKGANLAE
+51 EMRALLGGKGANLAE

-92 KIMPPGLSEEIEE
+92 KIMPPGLDEEIEE
-105 QIQTLAK
+105 QMATLAK
-112 KMGKG
+112 KMDKG
-117 FGDAKNP
+117 FGCAKNP

-160 SSDER
+160 SNNER

-176 MFSDVVMELPKSE
+176 MFSDVVMDLPKSE
-189 FEKILRAKKDAE
+189 FEKILRAKKEEE
-201 GVKEDSKLSAASLKE
+201 GVKEDSKLSAAALKE
-216 VVELYKKFFKEEKGF
+216 VVELYKKLFKEEKGF
-231 DFPQDVHKQLAEA
+231 DFPQDVHQQLREA

-282 NMGENSGTGVAFSR
+282 NMGETSGTGVAFSR

-324 VSPIAA
+324 VSPIDE
-330 LKDTMPES
+330 LKRIMPES
-338 YDALNKIAA
+338 YKALNDIATK
-347 NLELHYKDLQDMEF
+347 LELHYKDLQDMEF
-361 TIERGRLFMLQTRNG
+361 TIEKGRLFMLQTRNG

-404 VAPSQLDRL
+404 VAPDQLDRL
-413 LHPFIPEKARKQAQA
+413 LHPFIPDKVKKQAKA
-428 DGSLIAKGTAAS
+428 DGSMLAKGTAAS
-440 PGAACGRVVFDKHEA
+440 PGAACGRVVFDKNEA
-455 VRVSHEAP
+455 VRLHSETP
-463 VIMVRVDTTPEDAAG
+463 VILVRIDTTPEDAAG

-508 VGCEALHIDAENKK
+508 VGCEALHIDIENKT
-522 VTVGGKTFGDG
+522 VTVGNKSFKDG
-533 DYLTIDG
+533 DFLTIDG
-540 TSGEVILGKF
+540 STGEVMLGEL

-570 EFKRLRVYANA
+570 EVKRLRVYANA
-581 DNPRDAQRARNFGAT
+581 DNPKDAARARAFGAA

-617 DMILIAAEAESYSRA
+617 DMILIAGEAENGNRA
-632 RQNMLHEIEQATG
+632 RQAIVKELAEATG
-645 RQKEALEAKMAAFDS
+645 RHKEALEAKLAEFDK
-660 EKKPVWDRYKSLLG
+660 EHMPVWNRYQELLA

-681 GDFEGILKA
+681 GDFRGILEA

-705 HEFLPKRLPL
+705 HEFLPKHGPL
-715 FEDVVKLRTL
+715 FEDVVRLRTL
-725 KEIDE
+725 KDVDE
-730 KLYEAA
+730 KAYEAA
-736 LAEIRKRRG
+736 LAEIRARRG
-745 EDATLERMTD
+745 ADVTLESLVA
-755 LLSKVEKMSEAN
+755 LLSRVEKMSECN

-782 EIVRM
+782 EIVKM
-787 QVRGIMEAACSL
+787 QVRGIMEAACGL
-799 RKAGIDA
+799 VKAGIDA
-806 KPEIMVPGVG
+806 KPEIMIPGVG
-816 TVEEMRWNRKVISE
+816 TVEEMRWNRKMVTE
-830 VAAQVMKET
+830 MAEKVMAET
-839 GVEVKYKIGTM
+839 GVTVKYKVGTM

-856 ALTAGDIATEAEF
+856 ALTAGEIATEAEF

-893 VPVYLDQH
+893 VPIYLDQH
-901 ILKADPF
+901 ILTADPF

-918 LMKLAVKE
+918 LMKMAVKE
-926 GRATRGPEMEIGIC
+926 GRATRGEDMEIGIC
-940 GEHGGEPSSIEFC
+940 GEHGGEPSSVAFC
-953 HNIGL
+953 HEIGL

-977 AAIREKEAK
+977 AAVREKRNGQGATADIR

>member
-1 MIGAEATWSR
+1 
-11 LKQKLSGGKGK
+11 
-22 ANQYMTC
+22 MTC
-29 CENWREKLTD
+29 SCESWRKKLTNE
-39 KKATY
+39 KATY

-51 QMRGILGGKGANLAE
+51 EMRALLGGKGANLAE

-92 KIMPPGLSEEIEE
+92 KIMPPGLDEEIEE
-105 QIQTLAK
+105 QMATLAK
-112 KMGKG
+112 KMDKG
-117 FGDAKNP
+117 FGCAKNP

-160 SSDER
+160 SNNER
-165 FAYDAYRRFIM
+165 FAYDAYRRVIM
-176 MFSDVVMELPKSE
+176 MLSDVVMDLPKSE
-189 FEKILRAKKDAE
+189 FEKILRAKKEEE
-201 GVKEDSKLSAASLKE
+201 GVKEDSKLSAAALKE
-216 VVELYKKFFKEEKGF
+216 VVELYKKLFKEEKGF
-231 DFPQDVHKQLAEA
+231 DFPQDVHQQLREA

-282 NMGENSGTGVAFSR
+282 NMGETSGTGVAFSR

-324 VSPIAA
+324 VSPIDE
-330 LKDTMPES
+330 LKRIMPES
-338 YDALNKIAA
+338 YKALNDIATK
-347 NLELHYKDLQDMEF
+347 LELHYKDLQDMEF
-361 TIERGRLFMLQTRNG
+361 TIEKGRLFMLQTRNG

-404 VAPSQLDRL
+404 VAPDQLDRL
-413 LHPFIPEKARKQAQA
+413 LHPFIPDKVKKQAKA
-428 DGSLIAKGTAAS
+428 DGSMLAKGTAAS
-440 PGAACGRVVFDKHEA
+440 PGAACGRVVFDKNEA
-455 VRVSHEAP
+455 VRLHSETP
-463 VIMVRVDTTPEDAAG
+463 VILVRIDTTPEDAAG

-508 VGCEALHIDAENKK
+508 VGCEALHIDVENKT
-522 VTVGGKTFGDG
+522 VTVGNKSFKDG
-533 DYLTIDG
+533 DFLTIDG
-540 TSGEVILGKF
+540 STGEVMLGEL

-570 EFKRLRVYANA
+570 EVKRLRVYANA
-581 DNPRDAQRARNFGAT
+581 DNPKDAARARAFGAA

-617 DMILIAAEAESYSRA
+617 DMILIAGEAENGNRA
-632 RQNMLHEIEQATG
+632 RQAIVKELAEATG
-645 RQKEALEAKMAAFDS
+645 RHKEALEAKLAEFDK
-660 EKKPVWDRYKSLLG
+660 EHMPVWNRYQELLA

-681 GDFEGILKA
+681 GDFRGILEA

-705 HEFLPKRLPL
+705 HEFLPKHGPL
-715 FEDVVKLRTL
+715 FEDVVRLRTL
-725 KEIDE
+725 KDVDE
-730 KLYEAA
+730 KAYEAA
-736 LAEIRKRRG
+736 LAEIRARRG
-745 EDATLERMTD
+745 ADVTLESLVA
-755 LLSKVEKMSEAN
+755 LLSRVEKMSECN

-782 EIVRM
+782 EIVKM
-787 QVRGIMEAACSL
+787 QVRGIMEAACGL
-799 RKAGIDA
+799 VKAGIDA
-806 KPEIMVPGVG
+806 KPEIMIPGVG
-816 TVEEMRWNRKVISE
+816 TVEEMRWNRKMVTE
-830 VAAQVMKET
+830 MAEKVMAET
-839 GVEVKYKIGTM
+839 GVTVKYKVGTM

-856 ALTAGDIATEAEF
+856 ALTAGEIATEAEF

-893 VPVYLDQH
+893 VPIYLDQH

-918 LMKLAVKE
+918 LMKMAVKE
-926 GRATRGPEMEIGIC
+926 GRATRGEDMEIGIC
-940 GEHGGEPSSIEFC
+940 GEHGGEPSSVAFC
-953 HNIGL
+953 HEIGL

-977 AAIREKEAK
+977 AAVREKRNGQGATADIR

>member
-1 MIGAEATWSR
+1 
-11 LKQKLSGGKGK
+11 
-22 ANQYMTC
+22 MTTAC
-29 CENWREKLTD
+29 QCWRDKLTN

-51 QMRGILGGKGANLAE
+51 TMRGILGGKGANLAE
-66 MTRMGIPVPPGFTI
+66 MKRLGIPVPDGFTI
-80 TTEVCNMYYELG
+80 TTEVCNAYYEVG
-92 KIMPPGLSEEIEE
+92 KVMPSGLEDEIRD
-105 QIQTLAK
+105 QIATLAK
-112 KMGKG
+112 KMDKG

-154 KGLAEQ
+154 EGLAALTN
-160 SSDER
+160 DAR

-176 MFSDVVMELPKSE
+176 MFSDVVMDLPKSE
-189 FEKILRAKKDAE
+189 FEKMLRAKKEAE
-201 GVKEDSKLSAASLKE
+201 GVTEDSKLSADALKE
-216 VVELYKKFFKEEKGF
+216 VVKQYKAFYKAEKGNE
-231 DFPQDVHKQLAEA
+231 FPQDVYTQLFEA

-250 SWMNERAIIYRNHE
+250 SWMNERAIIYRNRE
-264 KIPHNL
+264 KIDHNL

-296 DYNDGTKGLV
+296 DYNDGTPGLV

-324 VSPIAA
+324 VSPIDE
-330 LKDTMPES
+330 LKRIMPES
-338 YDALNKIAA
+338 YEALDKIAHT
-347 NLELHYKDLQDMEF
+347 LEQHYKEMQDMEF
-361 TIERGRLFMLQTRNG
+361 TIQQGRLFMLQTRNG
-376 KRTAAA
+376 KRTATA
-382 AVKIAVDMVH
+382 AVKIAVDTVE
-392 EGLITKEEAVMR
+392 EGLISKEEAVMR
-404 VAPSQLDRL
+404 VKPEQLDRL
-413 LHPFIPEKARKQAQA
+413 LHPFIPEKSKKMAIENN
-428 DGSLIAKGTAAS
+428 SMLAKGTAAS
-440 PGAACGRVVFDKHEA
+440 PGAACGRVVFDKNEA
-455 VRVSHEAP
+455 VRVAATKEP

-508 VGCEALHIDAENKK
+508 VGCDALHIDIENKK
-522 VTVGGKTFGDG
+522 VTVGDRSFGDG

-540 TSGEVILGKF
+540 STGEVMLGKI
-550 PLEEPKDLTPETKE
+550 PLEDPNDLTPETKT

-570 EFKRLRVYANA
+570 EAKKLKVYANA
-581 DNPRDAQRARNFGAT
+581 DNPRDAKRARNFGAV

-607 METERLPYVQ
+607 MESERLPIVQ
-617 DMILIAAEAESYSRA
+617 EMILIAAEAEQGHRA
-632 RQNMLHEIEQATG
+632 RLAIEKELEDATG
-645 RQKEALEAKMAAFDS
+645 SQKAKLEQKLAEHDAKTMPA
-660 EKKPVWDRYKSLLG
+660 WYKYHELLG

-681 GDFEGILKA
+681 GDFRGILEA
-690 MQGCW
+690 MQGNW
-695 TIIRLIDPPL
+695 VTIRLIDPPL
-705 HEFLPKRLPL
+705 HEFLPKHGKL
-715 FEDVVKLRTL
+715 FEDVVRLKTL
-725 KEIDE
+725 KAVDE
-730 KLYEAA
+730 KAFEAA
-736 LAEIRKRRG
+736 LAEIRKVRG
-745 EDATLERMTD
+745 PKVTLESLTA
-755 LLSKVEKMSEAN
+755 LLARVEQMSEAN

-782 EIVRM
+782 EIVKM
-787 QVRGIMEAACSL
+787 QVRGIMEAACDL
-799 RKAGIDA
+799 RKNGIDA
-806 KPEIMVPGVG
+806 KPKVMIPGVG
-816 TVEEMRWNRKVISE
+816 TVEEMRWNRKMVTE
-830 VAAQVMKET
+830 VADKVIAET
-839 GVEVKYKIGTM
+839 GVPVEYHVGTM

-856 ALTAGDIATEAEF
+856 ALTAGDVATEAEF

-918 LMKLAVKE
+918 LMKMAVKE
-926 GRATRGPEMEIGIC
+926 GRATRGEDMEIGIC
-940 GEHGGEPSSIEFC
+940 GEHGGEPSSVAFC
-953 HNIGL
+953 HEIGL

-972 LAAAQ
+972 LAAAH
-977 AAIREKEAK
+977 AAIIEKRNGEGASVDLR

>member
-1 MIGAEATWSR
+1 
-11 LKQKLSGGKGK
+11 
-22 ANQYMTC
+22 MTC
-29 CENWREKLTD
+29 SCESWRKKLTNE
-39 KKATY
+39 KATY

-51 QMRGILGGKGANLAE
+51 EMRALLGGKGANLAE

-92 KIMPPGLSEEIEE
+92 KIMPPGLDEEIEE
-105 QIQTLAK
+105 QMATLAK
-112 KMGKG
+112 KMDKG
-117 FGDAKNP
+117 FGCAKNP

-160 SSDER
+160 SNNER

-176 MFSDVVMELPKSE
+176 MFSDVVMDLPKSE
-189 FEKILRAKKDAE
+189 FEKILRAKKEEE
-201 GVKEDSKLSAASLKE
+201 GVKEDSKLSAAALKE
-216 VVELYKKFFKEEKGF
+216 VVELYKKLFKEEKGF
-231 DFPQDVHKQLAEA
+231 DFPQDVHQQLREA

-282 NMGENSGTGVAFSR
+282 NMGETSGTGVAFSR

-324 VSPIAA
+324 VSPIDE
-330 LKDTMPES
+330 LKRIMPES
-338 YDALNKIAA
+338 YKALNDIATK
-347 NLELHYKDLQDMEF
+347 LELHYKDLQDMEF
-361 TIERGRLFMLQTRNG
+361 TIEKGRLFMLQTRNG

-404 VAPSQLDRL
+404 VAPDQLDRL
-413 LHPFIPEKARKQAQA
+413 LHPFIPDKVKKQAKA
-428 DGSLIAKGTAAS
+428 DGSMLAKGTAAS
-440 PGAACGRVVFDKHEA
+440 PGAACGRVVFDKNEA
-455 VRVSHEAP
+455 VRLHSETP
-463 VIMVRVDTTPEDAAG
+463 VILVRIDTTPEDAAG

-508 VGCEALHIDAENKK
+508 VGCEALHIDIENKT
-522 VTVGGKTFGDG
+522 VTVGNKSFKDG
-533 DYLTIDG
+533 DFLTIDG
-540 TSGEVILGKF
+540 STGEVMLGEL

-570 EFKRLRVYANA
+570 EVKRLRVYANA
-581 DNPRDAQRARNFGAT
+581 DNPKDAARARAFGAA

-617 DMILIAAEAESYSRA
+617 DMILIAGEAENGNRA
-632 RQNMLHEIEQATG
+632 RQAIVKELAEATG
-645 RQKEALEAKMAAFDS
+645 RHKEALEAKLAEFDK
-660 EKKPVWDRYKSLLG
+660 EHMPVWNRYQELLA

-681 GDFEGILKA
+681 GDFRGILEA

-705 HEFLPKRLPL
+705 HEFLPKHGPL
-715 FEDVVKLRTL
+715 FEDVVRLRTL
-725 KEIDE
+725 KDVDE
-730 KLYEAA
+730 KAYEAA
-736 LAEIRKRRG
+736 LAEIRARRG
-745 EDATLERMTD
+745 ADATLESLVA
-755 LLSKVEKMSEAN
+755 LLSRVEKMSECN

-782 EIVRM
+782 EIVKM
-787 QVRGIMEAACSL
+787 QVRGIMEAACGL
-799 RKAGIDA
+799 VKAGIDA
-806 KPEIMVPGVG
+806 KPEIMIPGVG
-816 TVEEMRWNRKVISE
+816 TVEEMRWNRKMVTE
-830 VAAQVMKET
+830 MAEKVMAET
-839 GVEVKYKIGTM
+839 GVTVKYKVGTM

-856 ALTAGDIATEAEF
+856 ALTAGEIATEAEF

-893 VPVYLDQH
+893 VPIYLDQH

-918 LMKLAVKE
+918 LMKMAVKE
-926 GRATRGPEMEIGIC
+926 GRATRGKDMEIGIC
-940 GEHGGEPSSIEFC
+940 GEHGGEPSSVAFC
-953 HNIGL
+953 HEIGL

-977 AAIREKEAK
+977 AAVREKRNGQGATADIR

>member
-1 MIGAEATWSR
+1 
-11 LKQKLSGGKGK
+11 
-22 ANQYMTC
+22 MTC
-29 CENWREKLTD
+29 SCESWRKKLTNE
-39 KKATY
+39 KATY

-51 QMRGILGGKGANLAE
+51 EMRALLGGKGANLAE

-92 KIMPPGLSEEIEE
+92 KIMPPGLDEEIEE
-105 QIQTLAK
+105 QMATLAK
-112 KMGKG
+112 KMDKG
-117 FGDAKNP
+117 FGCAKNP

-160 SSDER
+160 SNNER

-176 MFSDVVMELPKSE
+176 MFSDVVMDLPKSE
-189 FEKILRAKKDAE
+189 FEKILRAKKEEE
-201 GVKEDSKLSAASLKE
+201 GVKEDSKLSAAALKE
-216 VVELYKKFFKEEKGF
+216 VVELYKKLFKEEKGF
-231 DFPQDVHKQLAEA
+231 DFPQDVHQQLREA

-282 NMGENSGTGVAFSR
+282 NMGETSGTGVAFSR

-324 VSPIAA
+324 VSPIDE
-330 LKDTMPES
+330 LKRIMPES
-338 YDALNKIAA
+338 YKALNDIATK
-347 NLELHYKDLQDMEF
+347 LELHYKDLQDMEF
-361 TIERGRLFMLQTRNG
+361 TIEKGRLFMLQTRNG

-404 VAPSQLDRL
+404 VAPDQLDRL
-413 LHPFIPEKARKQAQA
+413 LHPFIPDKVKKQAKA
-428 DGSLIAKGTAAS
+428 DGSMLAKGTAAS
-440 PGAACGRVVFDKHEA
+440 PGAACGRVVFDKNEA
-455 VRVSHEAP
+455 VRLHSETP
-463 VIMVRVDTTPEDAAG
+463 VILVRIDTTPEDAAG

-508 VGCEALHIDAENKK
+508 VGCEALHIDIENKT
-522 VTVGGKTFGDG
+522 VTVGNKSFKDG
-533 DYLTIDG
+533 DFLTIDG
-540 TSGEVILGKF
+540 STGEVMLGEL

-570 EFKRLRVYANA
+570 EVKRLRVYANA
-581 DNPRDAQRARNFGAT
+581 DNPKDAARARAFGAA

-617 DMILIAAEAESYSRA
+617 DMILIAGEAENGNRA
-632 RQNMLHEIEQATG
+632 RQAIVKELAEATG
-645 RQKEALEAKMAAFDS
+645 RHKEALEAKLAEFDK
-660 EKKPVWDRYKSLLG
+660 EHMPVWNRYQELLA

-681 GDFEGILKA
+681 GDFRGILEA

-705 HEFLPKRLPL
+705 HEFLPKHGPL
-715 FEDVVKLRTL
+715 FEDVVRLRTL
-725 KEIDE
+725 KDVDE
-730 KLYEAA
+730 KAYEAA
-736 LAEIRKRRG
+736 LAEIRAKRG
-745 EDATLERMTD
+745 ADVTLESLVA
-755 LLSKVEKMSEAN
+755 LLGRVEKMSECN

-782 EIVRM
+782 EIVKM
-787 QVRGIMEAACSL
+787 QVRGIMEAACGL
-799 RKAGIDA
+799 VKAGIDA
-806 KPEIMVPGVG
+806 KPEIMIPGVG
-816 TVEEMRWNRKVISE
+816 TVEEMRWNRKMVTE
-830 VAAQVMKET
+830 MAEKVMAET
-839 GVEVKYKIGTM
+839 GVTVKYKVGTM

-893 VPVYLDQH
+893 VPIYLDQH

-918 LMKLAVKE
+918 LMKMAVKE
-926 GRATRGPEMEIGIC
+926 GRATRGEDMEIGIC
-940 GEHGGEPSSIEFC
+940 GEHGGEPSSVAFC
-953 HNIGL
+953 HEIGL

-977 AAIREKEAK
+977 AAVREKRNGQGATADIR